1 MLFFATMN
9 RKRLY
14 IAPSSFFNQQGTSLH
29 HLLAIIPLLAPP
41 AILMLV
47 TDYGPLALAGGGLLG
62 WALSPVWVRLLAY
75 RLQKCKY
82 HMAVG
87 FRGITEVCRRIAVI
101 ERGVIVRDISTAPDT
116 LRELEHYFAV
126 EEM

>member
-29 HLLAIIPLLAPP
+29 HMLVIIPLLAPP
-41 AILMLV
+41 AILMLA
-47 TDYGPLALAGGGLLG
+47 TDCGPLALAGGGLLG
-62 WALSPVWVRLLAY
+62 WAFSLVWIHLLSY

-82 HMAVG
+82 RMAAG
-87 FRGITEVCRRIAVI
+87 FRG
-101 ERGVIVRDISTAPDT
+101 SS
-116 LRELEHYFAV
+116 
-126 EEM
+126 

>member
-29 HLLAIIPLLAPP
+29 HLLIIPLLAPLT
-41 AILMLV
+41 ILMLA
-47 TDYGPLALAGGGLLG
+47 TDCGPLALAGGSLLC
-62 WALSPVWVRLLAY
+62 WALSPAWIHLLSY

-82 HMAVG
+82 HMAAG
-87 FRGITEVCRRIAVI
+87 FRG
-101 ERGVIVRDISTAPDT
+101 SS
-116 LRELEHYFAV
+116 
-126 EEM
+126 